1 MYKVLFIGDDAI
13 RKTTAACMPDQSSYD
28 WQMLHVVMDMQDVCE
43 QLRKDR
49 FDMII
54 MEYDGKGGKSL
65 SLIEEIKKRNHQIP
79 IIIISDF
86 DDFDSVKT
94 ALKAGAFDFLRRRF
108 LTKETLSASMIQ
120 ALKNAQTSSTV
131 EENAFERL
139 QQCLILIKNRHVV
152 EPSEF
157 QSVLELPAF
166 DRYRTGMRL
175 AYFRIDNIHLP
186 PDASRFP

>member
-65 SLIEEIKKRNHQIP
+65 SLI
-79 IIIISDF
+79 
-86 DDFDSVKT
+86 
-94 ALKAGAFDFLRRRF
+94 
-108 LTKETLSASMIQ
+108 
-120 ALKNAQTSSTV
+120 
-131 EENAFERL
+131 
-139 QQCLILIKNRHVV
+139 
-152 EPSEF
+152 
-157 QSVLELPAF
+157 
-166 DRYRTGMRL
+166 
-175 AYFRIDNIHLP
+175 
-186 PDASRFP
+186 